1 VIFFGFGVKSQV
13 KLFATSAVLYYI
25 YYMTVTQTVDI
36 PADHRLIIDVPR
48 EVPAGRA
55 VLSFTPAVPA
65 PPQARTVAEA
75 LYMAAER
82 AADPAREPL
91 SRLFGIHPGLLGGDG
106 VAYQRAIRDEWD

>member
-1 VIFFGFGVKSQV
+1 VLKNIV

-25 YYMTVTQTVDI
+25 YPMTVTQTVDI

-65 PPQARTVAEA
+65 RAVAGQSKSDIVE
-75 LYMAAER
+75 
-82 AADPAREPL
+82 
-91 SRLFGIHPGLLGGDG
+91 SLFGIIPDGG
-106 VAYQRAIRDEWD
+106 ASLTELREERLSR